1 MYSLEKQPI
10 VMLKATVIEWNWRSG
25 GRDIE
30 NYRDHDKFV
39 RTGPTP
45 VKSKMFLIVYVVI
58 VHGLKHSNDYDF
70 MKWILLN
77 EFSIQ
82 ICC

>member
-39 RTGPTP
+39 RTDWTK
-45 VKSKMFLIVYVVI
+45 VHLYMYDLFTVY
-58 VHGLKHSNDYDF
+58 GKLS
-70 MKWILLN
+70 
-77 EFSIQ
+77 
-82 ICC
+82 